1 MSAAAAPGGVA
12 GHPLL
17 RDEIDL
23 YFTAEQEDN
32 LLKG

>member
-1 MSAAAAPGGVA
+1 GDDPGLSA
-12 GHPLL
+12 HPDL